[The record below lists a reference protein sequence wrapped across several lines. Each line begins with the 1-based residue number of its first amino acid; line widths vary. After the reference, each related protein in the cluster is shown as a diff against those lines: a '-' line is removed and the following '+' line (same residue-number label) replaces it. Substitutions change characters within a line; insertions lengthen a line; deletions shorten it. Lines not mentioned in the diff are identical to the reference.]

1 MLDIRFIRENAD
13 LVAKKSEQKGYNI
26 NIKALIELDE
36 KRLDLLQKREEINK
50 KSNELAK
57 TQNVGAIAPEEKEKF
72 AQNFKLRAEEGRK
85 LKEQRSEIDKQ
96 LVPIENQW
104 NQLLWAVPNVF
115 PDDTPIGGE
124 EANREEKKWGKAE
137 LKDFK
142 VQDHLA
148 WGEARGLIDF
158 ERGAKVAGN
167 KFYYLKGSLV
177 ELELAVIQLAMK
189 LAIEQKFC
197 PILPP
202 NLVNSRMIDGTG
214 FSARGD
220 ENQIYKIEDEDLNL
234 IATAEIPLTGYH
246 ADEIL
251 KEAELP
257 LLYVG
262 LSPAYRREG
271 GAYGKHNKGLFRTHQ
286 FNKMELYVFCK
297 PEESEQWHQKLIELE
312 EKLCQALE
320 IPYQIVRIASG
331 DLGAPAYKKYDIE
344 YWTPVD
350 KTYRELMSCS
360 NVTDY
365 QARRL
370 NIRYKNKNS
379 KTVYAHTLNGTLAAM
394 SRIPIALIEN
404 HQLQDG
410 NVQLPKALQPYMGG
424 KTEI

>member
-13 LVAKKSEQKGYNI
+13 LVAKKSEQKGYEFDI
-26 NIKALIELDE
+26 AKLLELDKQWRELRVRREDFTRRRNDLIRNTRSLPGSEQVE
-36 KRLDLLQKREEINK
+36 KGRSLREEE
-50 KSNELAK
+50 KSIIAELDK
-57 TQNVGAIAPEEKEKF
+57 IEEPY
-72 AQNFKLRAEEGRK
+72 
-85 LKEQRSEIDKQ
+85 KQ
-96 LVPIENQW
+96 LI
-104 NQLLWAVPNVF
+104 LSIPNVF

-124 EANREEKKWGKAE
+124 EANREEKKWGTNE
-137 LKDFK
+137 SKDFD
-142 VQDHLA
+142 VVDHLT
-148 WGEARGLIDF
+148 WGEKRGLIDF

-189 LAIEQKFC
+189 LAIEQKFV
-197 PILPP
+197 PVLPP

-220 ENQIYKIEDEDLNL
+220 ENQIYKIEGEDLNL

-251 KEAELP
+251 KEADLP

-286 FNKMELYVFCK
+286 FNKLELYVFCK
-297 PEESEQWHQKLIELE
+297 PREDEGWHQKLVELE
-312 EKLCQALE
+312 EKLCQQLE
-320 IPYQIVRIASG
+320 IPYRIVRIASG
-331 DLGAPAYKKYDIE
+331 DLGAPAYKKFDIE
-344 YWTPVD
+344 YWTPVGN
-350 KTYRELMSCS
+350 TYRELMSCS

-370 NIRYKNKNS
+370 NIRYKNETG
-379 KTVYAHTLNGTLAAM
+379 KTVYVHTLNGTLAAM

-404 HQLQDG
+404 HQDKDG
-410 NVQLPKALQPYMGG
+410 KVQLPKALQPYMGG